1 MIPDGSRNTNLPGF
15 ALTLKPDG
23 NVYAVT
29 VKIRAVCDCITDV
42 HPDTEP
48 NGSLWWLF
56 TIVVG
61 HLLLHLDR
69 KPHGAIDAVKGNE
82 ERVTASLH
90 QPTAILVDRWI
101 DQRTP

>member
-1 MIPDGSRNTNLPGF
+1 MIPHDSRNTNLPGL
-15 ALTLKPDG
+15 ALALKPDC

-29 VKIRAVCDCITDV
+29 VKIRAICDRITDV
-42 HPDTEP
+42 HPDTES
-48 NGSLWWLF
+48 NVSFWWLF
-56 TIVVG
+56 AIVVG

-82 ERVTASLH
+82 ERVTAGLH
-90 QPTAILVDRWI
+90 QSAAILVDRWI